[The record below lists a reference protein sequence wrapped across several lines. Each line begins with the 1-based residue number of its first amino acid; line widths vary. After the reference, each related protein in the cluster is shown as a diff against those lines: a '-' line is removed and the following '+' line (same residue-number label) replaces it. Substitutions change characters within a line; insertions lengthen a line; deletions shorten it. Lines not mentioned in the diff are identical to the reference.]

1 VPTVMLM
8 DWDGTT
14 QDQYDSLMDALA
26 LDSDPPTGLVMH
38 MAGPKQGGWR
48 VIDVWESQGSFETFL
63 KERLMAATQ
72 GAGLQGQPRI
82 EFFDAY
88 NLYAP
93 GLSVLAD
100 DGGSSLPPSRHQTL

>member
-8 DWDGTT
+8 EWAGTT
-14 QDQYDSLMDALA
+14 QDQYDSVMDALA
-26 LDSDPPTGLVMH
+26 LDNDPPTGLVMH
-38 MAGPKQGGWR
+38 MAGPKEGGWR
-48 VIDVWESQGSFETFL
+48 VIEVWESRGSLEAFM

-72 GAGLQGQPRI
+72 EAGWQGQPRI

-93 GLSVLAD
+93 GLAVLAD
-100 DGGSSLPPSRHQTL
+100 EGGSSLPPSRQQTL